1 MISQKARYALR
12 ALIALARADSMMIAE
27 IAEKQQI
34 PRKFLEQI
42 LLDVKHQGIVASRR
56 GRMGGMGCSYRQTRL
71 PLGGF
76 SGLLMARSRRSLA

>member
-27 IAEKQQI
+27 KQQI

-42 LLDVKHQGIVASRR
+42 LLDLKHQGIVASRR